1 MTNVFIVTVR
11 LSQREKKRTFTA
23 QRYVKIMR
31 CSSMNDAA
39 NKMPGAGATRAGSL
53 FPVRLHM
60 HANIV
65 AATVTTLHVDDPVNL
80 VQDHVVYLGCANVGD
95 EDDAAGSGKA
105 MPLLLLPTSTS

>member
-1 MTNVFIVTVR
+1 
-11 LSQREKKRTFTA
+11 
-23 QRYVKIMR
+23 
-31 CSSMNDAA
+31 
-39 NKMPGAGATRAGSL
+39 MPCASATRAGSL

-80 VQDHVVYLGCANVGD
+80 VQDHVAHLGCANVGD